1 MSQGLFDAPSKSV
14 ANESPAPRSP
24 VWHEIVMDHP
34 QAIVLVDD
42 EGHVRFANHAA
53 HALFGQPAGEL
64 YGSMLPPPLK
74 DAGETRIGLLR
85 PDRKPQTVDVR
96 QEVVMWDGRALTA
109 LLLEESSLEDEDDR
123 IGPVL
128 FDEEMEGLVPD
139 PLDFE
144 DAPPM
149 VGEHVLTD
157 PLDQLLG
164 TRRTRLKLPRTHH
177 TYISRGPRRRKGP

>member
-1 MSQGLFDAPSKSV
+1 
-14 ANESPAPRSP
+14 
-24 VWHEIVMDHP
+24 MDHP

-42 EGHVRFANHAA
+42 EGHVRFANQAA

-74 DAGETRIGLLR
+74 EAGETRIGLLR
-85 PDRKPQTVDVR
+85 PDREPRTVEVR
-96 QEVVMWDGRALTA
+96 QERVMWEGRALTA
-109 LLLEESSLEDEDDR
+109 LLLDETSLEDEDDK

-128 FDEEMEGLVPD
+128 FGDETERLVPD

-144 DAPPM
+144 DGPPRL
-149 VGEHVLTD
+149 GDHVLTD

-164 TRRTRLKLPRTHH
+164 TRRTRLRLPRTHH
-177 TYISRGPRRRKGP
+177 THISRGPRRSKGP